1 VQLLTFQVGVHL
13 LAVPAPGILSVGRE
27 GAETDGTGPATAS
40 VDLAAFLG
48 LGDGDAGQRPVI
60 RYRDGTRTVEL
71 KVDRIL
77 ALEHCADGAVK
88 PWPGMLRG
96 LPLYTGAAVIAGRIV
111 QVIDLSTLTAR
122 RKGPRR

>member
-1 VQLLTFQVGVHL
+1 MQLLTFQVGVHL
-13 LAVPAPGILSVGRE
+13 LAVPAPRILSVGRE
-27 GAETDGTGPATAS
+27 GAETDGTGPATAT

-48 LGDGDAGQRPVI
+48 MGDAGAGQRPVI

-88 PWPGMLRG
+88 PWPGLLRS
-96 LPLYTGAAVIAGRIV
+96 LPLYSGAAIIAGRIV
-111 QVIDLSTLTAR
+111 QVIDLGALTAR
-122 RKGPRR
+122 RKGHRR